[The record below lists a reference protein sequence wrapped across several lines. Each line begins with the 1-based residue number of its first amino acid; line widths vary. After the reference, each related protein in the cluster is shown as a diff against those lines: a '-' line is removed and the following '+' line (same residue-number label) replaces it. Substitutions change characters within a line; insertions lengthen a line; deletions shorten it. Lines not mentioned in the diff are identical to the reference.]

1 MARTRPLVFAALLVL
16 LVAPAAQA
24 VMAGT
29 AADAS
34 VAVERSADALTGVSS
49 ASVQGD
55 HGSAVHTGRER
66 AAVGGANDSVER
78 TAGGASHPS
87 GRAVD
92 RPVSGLTAAGV
103 APAVVEPEANTTNY
117 LDISTQRVVQ
127 DGYARSSVD
136 VMGAV
141 ERDVAEIRSN
151 YTAASL
157 TYATAD
163 QSADGTVAAVRSE
176 VDRIERRI
184 GVLDRRYERTL
195 SRYGSGEWTTDRT
208 LRELAVIDAV
218 ARGIG
223 YRLRRIGATVPA
235 DLPQGLA
242 ARISRLELDLVEYTG
257 PVRDRVGE
265 AMAGTRDGTT
275 TYLAAAVDGVVISQA
290 EGLYAYREAY
300 LAGNRAETGENK
312 LVSNEDLKGFRNAIN
327 RVSELYPW
335 AWSNTIRPD
344 VDIVEDAAYRFSLDH
359 PHGQLDLYL
368 DGRTT
373 QVFKE
378 VQRPQLSLLPVEP
391 ITNATDSLVLQV
403 NRTYGTGPME
413 VVVTDQSGT
422 PLNATVTVNDYRVGS
437 TGTDGRLWTITPYA
451 DVRVVVETDDGRTVS
466 VSFLAD

>member
-1 MARTRPLVFAALLVL
+1 MAPTRSLVLAALLAL

-24 VMAGT
+24 VTAGT
-29 AADAS
+29 AVDAS
-34 VAVERSADALTGVSS
+34 AAVERSVEAVAGAPNAVAPGGADREQTA
-49 ASVQGD
+49 GD
-55 HGSAVHTGRER
+55 
-66 AAVGGANDSVER
+66 GANDSSARAASGAEEATRRSAVRRSRPAGGHPAAR
-78 TAGGASHPS
+78 TALAI
-87 GRAVD
+87 
-92 RPVSGLTAAGV
+92 
-103 APAVVEPEANTTNY
+103 VEPEANTTNY

-127 DGYARSSVD
+127 SGYAQGSVD

-151 YTAASL
+151 YTATSH

-163 QSADGTVAAVRSE
+163 RSADGTVAAVRAE
-176 VDRIERRI
+176 VDRIEQRI
-184 GVLDRRYERTL
+184 GALDRRYEQTL
-195 SRYGSGEWTTDRT
+195 ARYGSGEWTTDRT

-223 YRLRRIGATVPA
+223 YRLDRVDATVPT
-235 DLPQGLA
+235 DLPPDLA

-265 AMAGTRDGTT
+265 AMAAKRDATT
-275 TYLAAAVDGVVISQA
+275 TYLAAAADGVVVSQV

-335 AWSNTIRPD
+335 AWSNTVRPD
-344 VDIVEDAAYRFSLDH
+344 VDIVEDAAYRFALDH
-359 PHGQLDLYL
+359 PHGRLDLYL

-391 ITNATDSLVLQV
+391 ITNVTDSLVLQV

-413 VVVTDQSGT
+413 VVVTDQTGT
-422 PLNATVTVNDYRVGS
+422 PVNATVTVNDFRVGS
-437 TGTDGRLWTITPYA
+437 TGSDGRLWTITPYA
-451 DVRVVVETDDGRTVS
+451 DVRVVVETDDGRSVS